1 MVIKRGTGLYVLLT
15 VCTVIITVL
24 DKNNLTHGLGTML
37 PYEMNQKI
45 GFRDG
50 TLKTALFNGTL
61 EQTTLLLIM
70 LGLLVNL

>member
-1 MVIKRGTGLYVLLT
+1 VVIKRGTGLYFLLT
-15 VCTVIITVL
+15 VCTVVITVL

-45 GFRDG
+45 GFRYG
-50 TLKTALFNGTL
+50 TLKTAVFNGAL